1 MRRAPCFAAAILLAS
16 LLLAACTGA
25 GTDPNASPTVAAR
38 SGAAS
43 APVALDPVE
52 QSAKEDGPSAL
63 DDPSH
68 PRLPK
73 PLVDPKRIISG
84 GPPPDGIP
92 AIDEPT
98 FQRAADVDWLEGGE
112 GVLSLTVGDH
122 SRAYPIR
129 VLIWHEIVNDTI
141 GGVPVAVTYCPL
153 CNSALAFDRRLGERL
168 FTFGTSGK
176 LYLSDLVM
184 YDRQTES
191 LWSQIEGRAI
201 AGTLAGKQLER
212 LAIQTVTWNQWRE
225 AHPRGYVLAR
235 PKGSGRDYGK
245 NPYTGYDQPDS
256 DPFLFDG
263 DVDDR
268 LPPKERVVALLDD
281 APLAVPLA
289 VVAER
294 GVVDLRDVGRDVVI
308 FGAPGLRS
316 ALDAAEV
323 SAGREIPATGVFD
336 PHAAGKRLT
345 FEPARGGRL
354 FVDDQTRSSWN
365 ILGEAVGG
373 PLRGKRLTPVRH
385 VDTFWFAWAAFEPST
400 LLVN

>member
-1 MRRAPCFAAAILLAS
+1 MRRTFRFFSGILLAS
-16 LLLAACTGA
+16 FLLAACGGA
-25 GTDPNASPTVAAR
+25 DPDASKSAADR
-38 SGAAS
+38 RGASS
-43 APVALDPVE
+43 APVALEPVK

-63 DDPSH
+63 DDPESSDL
-68 PRLPK
+68 PR
-73 PLVDPKRIISG
+73 PLVDPERIVSG

-92 AIDEPT
+92 PIDEPT
-98 FQRAADVDWLEGGE
+98 FQRGAAVDWLEGGE

-176 LYLSDLVM
+176 VYLSDLVM

-201 AGTLAGKQLER
+201 AGRLAGKQLER
-212 LAIQTVTWNQWRE
+212 LPIQTVTWNQWRKSY
-225 AHPRGYVLAR
+225 PRGYVLAR
-235 PKGSGRDYGK
+235 PQGSGRDYGK
-245 NPYTGYDQPDS
+245 NPYEGYDQPDS

-268 LPPKERVVALLDD
+268 LPPKERVVALLDG
-281 APLAVPLA
+281 APLAVPLS
-289 VVAER
+289 VVAKS
-294 GVVDLRDVGRDVVI
+294 GVVDLRDDGRDVVI

-336 PHAAGKRLT
+336 PRADGKHLT
-345 FEPARGGRL
+345 FEPARRGGL
-354 FVDDQTRSSWN
+354 FVDDQTGSSWN

-373 PLRGKRLTPVRH
+373 PLRGKRLTQVRH
-385 VDTFWFAWAAFEPST
+385 VDTFWFAWAAFKPST
-400 LLVN
+400 VLVD